1 MGDLSVLFCTEGTYP
16 YVHGGVSTWCE
27 ILCKELPQVDY
38 TLYAITGTP
47 EVTFKYKL
55 PPNAQNIIH
64 IPLWG
69 AQEPAEYIT
78 KELAFS
84 AVYEKKAATTAS
96 VIEQDFCPLLRR
108 FLQGME
114 ETRADIGEYGV
125 VIHQLWKYFQRY
137 DWNTTWKSREAWD
150 AFCDEARRPFEAESS
165 DFLEAEYPS
174 MFDLTT
180 AMRWMYNFL
189 MPLNAPVPE
198 TDIVH
203 ATIAAFTGLA
213 GVIAK
218 HEYGTPFLVT
228 DHGVF
233 VRERYIAVSAG
244 EFTFYCKRF
253 LIYMSSFVS
262 KLNYLY
268 ADIVSPVAN
277 FNRRWEIP
285 YGTDRRKIE
294 TIYNG
299 IDPAVF
305 TPKPKPE
312 KTQGRPTAVA
322 AARIFPLKDIL
333 TMVESARVA
342 RDSIPDVHYLVYG
355 SLDADKPYVAKCR
368 ELIEKYKLESTFEF
382 GGFHNAPA
390 EVYCEGDISVLSSIS
405 EGFPFTVLESM
416 ACCRPVVGTDVGGV
430 KEALEGFGVVV
441 PPRDPE
447 AFGAGVVQLLRD
459 DDLRLELGRK
469 AREEIL
475 LKFKTATSVDAY
487 LELYQR
493 MAASK
498 RAGLVPR
505 GPVDSVMKLAPGY
518 ASQEAMA
525 AVAEGLRLEKE
536 RAS

>member
-1 MGDLSVLFCTEGTYP
+1 MGEISVLFCTEGTYP

-55 PPNAQNIIH
+55 PPNAQSIIH

-69 AQEPAEYIT
+69 AQEPSEFIT
-78 KELAFS
+78 KDLAFS
-84 AVYEKKAATTAS
+84 EVYERTLATTDS
-96 VIEQDFCPLLRR
+96 VIEQEFCPLLRR

-114 ETRADIGEYGV
+114 ETRSDIGEYGV
-125 VIHQLWKYFQRY
+125 VIYHMWQYFQRY
-137 DWNTTWKSREAWD
+137 DWNTTWKSRQAWD
-150 AFCDEARRPFEAESS
+150 AFCAEAKRPFEAADADHLPTE
-165 DFLEAEYPS
+165 LPS

-198 TDIVH
+198 TDVVH

-213 GVIAK
+213 GIIAK

-244 EFTFYCKRF
+244 EFTYFCKRF

-285 YGTDRRKIE
+285 YGADSRKIE

-299 IDPAVF
+299 IDPSVF

-322 AARIFPLKDIL
+322 AARIFPLKDII

-342 RDSIPDVHYLVYG
+342 RDSLPDVHYLVYG

-368 ELIEKYKLESTFEF
+368 ELIAKYNLESTFEF

-430 KEALEGFGVVV
+430 KEALEGVGIVV

-447 AFGAGVVQLLRD
+447 AFGNGVVQLLRD

-475 LKFKTATSVDAY
+475 LKFKTETSVDAY

-493 MAASK
+493 MTASK

-505 GPVDSVMKLAPGY
+505 GPVDHAMVVVGGGSSPAAAGVLADQV
-518 ASQEAMA
+518 ASR
-525 AVAEGLRLEKE
+525 GTG
-536 RAS
+536 